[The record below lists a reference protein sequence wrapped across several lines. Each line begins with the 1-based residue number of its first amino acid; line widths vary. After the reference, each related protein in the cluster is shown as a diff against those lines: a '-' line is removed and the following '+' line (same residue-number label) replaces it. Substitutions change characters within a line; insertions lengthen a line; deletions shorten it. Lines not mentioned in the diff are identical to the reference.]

1 MNIRIIFQT
10 FIFILI
16 PFYIFL
22 DPITEYMRDSNKVT
36 YTMNIPSQSNM
47 SENNIDNMEFDEID
61 IRSFPKIEKTFV
73 ESWVITYPEI
83 NKNKDKE
90 LFIVKLE
97 SIGINSFF
105 YVKKNKKS
113 PKIISIGPYV
123 DKSMA
128 ISMKEK
134 VNQLIKYEGKIIRIG
149 N

>member
-16 PFYIFL
+16 PFYIFV

-97 SIGINSFF
+97 SIGIKSFF

>member
-16 PFYIFL
+16 PFYIFV

>member
-22 DPITEYMRDSNKVT
+22 DPITEYMRDSSKVT
-36 YTMNIPSQSNM
+36 YTMNIPSQSNTT
-47 SENNIDNMEFDEID
+47 ENNIGNMELDEID

-97 SIGINSFF
+97 SIGIKSFF